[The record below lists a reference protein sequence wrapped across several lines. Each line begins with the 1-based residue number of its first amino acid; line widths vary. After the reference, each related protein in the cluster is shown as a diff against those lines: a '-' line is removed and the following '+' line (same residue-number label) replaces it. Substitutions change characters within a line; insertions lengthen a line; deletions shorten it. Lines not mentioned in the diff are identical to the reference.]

1 MRPPGGLVPQGG
13 IAFRESAWPTRLLR
27 AHVKWIPAASCGL
40 FHGGPSYEG
49 ALVAENPVSAVPTAD
64 LLEDLRQMHR
74 IREFE
79 ERAMQLYRDGFM
91 PGLVHAYSGQEAV
104 AIGICAHLRRDD
116 TITSTHRGHGHC
128 IAKGVDMTGMMAE
141 NMGRS
146 GGVCSGMG
154 GSMHVADV
162 SLGILGANGIV
173 AGGVGI
179 AVGAA
184 FSARTLG
191 VDRVSVCFI
200 GDGSMNQ
207 GVVYETMNLAALWRL
222 PIVYVCE
229 YNGFTEYTRTE
240 DLVAGDLCARAEAFG
255 VRAFEVDGMDIIAVR
270 DAAAI
275 AVARAR
281 SAQGPS
287 MILART
293 HRYYGH
299 HVAEFDSA
307 YRRQQEDD
315 YWREQDPIVR
325 LEGVLE
331 ARGVG
336 PEDLRSIAKEVVAEL
351 DRVVEDALAS
361 PPPPVEQVGDF
372 ILAGNRGSR

>member
-1 MRPPGGLVPQGG
+1 MSLSANLWVLQAEYVKGPWHSPADHPFAIERIEVQEEVNAL
-13 IAFRESAWPTRLLR
+13 ESNGSGAADVTTVELL
-27 AHVKWIPAASCGL
+27 
-40 FHGGPSYEG
+40 
-49 ALVAENPVSAVPTAD
+49 AD
-64 LLEDLRQMHR
+64 YRQMHR

-104 AIGICAHLRRDD
+104 AIGISAHLGTRD

-128 IAKGVDMTGMMAE
+128 IAKGVDMTAMMAE

-179 AVGAA
+179 ATGAA
-184 FSARTLG
+184 FSAHTLG
-191 VDRVSVCFI
+191 EDRVSVCFL

-207 GVVYETMNLAALWRL
+207 GIVYETMNLAALWKL
-222 PIVYVCE
+222 PLIYVCE

-240 DLVAGDLCARAEAFG
+240 QLVAGDLMARVEAFG
-255 VRAFEVDGMDIIAVR
+255 VRALEVDGMDIVAVR
-270 DAAAI
+270 RTAAQAI
-275 AVARAR
+275 AHAR
-281 SAQGPS
+281 SGEGPS

-307 YRRQQEDD
+307 YREEGELEH
-315 YWREQDPIVR
+315 WRAQDPITR
-325 LEGVLE
+325 LEAVLVE
-331 ARGVG
+331 RGVG
-336 PEDLRSIAKEVVAEL
+336 AEDLAVIAKEVGVEL
-351 DRVVEDALAS
+351 DQVVTDALAS
-361 PPPPVEQVGDF
+361 PPPLPGQVDRF
-372 ILAGNRGSR
+372 VLAGTLEEGER

>member
-1 MRPPGGLVPQGG
+1 V
-13 IAFRESAWPTRLLR
+13 ARLD
-27 AHVKWIPAASCGL
+27 VTTD
-40 FHGGPSYEG
+40 E
-49 ALVAENPVSAVPTAD
+49 
-64 LLEDLRQMHR
+64 LLADLRQMHR

-104 AIGICAHLRRDD
+104 AIGISAHLRPDD

-179 AVGAA
+179 ATGAA
-184 FSARTLG
+184 FSSRTLG
-191 VDRVSVCFI
+191 LDRVSVCFL

-207 GVVYETMNLAALWRL
+207 GVVYETMNLAALWSL
-222 PIVYVCE
+222 PLIYVCE

-240 DLVAGDLCARAEAFG
+240 QLVAGDLSARAEAFG
-255 VRAFEVDGMDIIAVR
+255 VRAYEVDGMDVVAMR
-270 DAAAI
+270 DVAATV
-275 AVARAR
+275 VARAR
-281 SAQGPS
+281 VGEGPS

-299 HVAEFDSA
+299 HVAEFDSD
-307 YRRQQEDD
+307 YRREQEDAH
-315 YWREQDPIVR
+315 WREQDPITR
-325 LEGVLE
+325 LSAELQS
-331 ARGVG
+331 RGVG
-336 PEDLRSIAKEVVAEL
+336 AEELAIVAKEVVAEL

-361 PPPPVEQVGDF
+361 PPPPVTQVAEF
-372 ILAGNRGSR
+372 VLAGERGTR

>member
-1 MRPPGGLVPQGG
+1 M
-13 IAFRESAWPTRLLR
+13 
-27 AHVKWIPAASCGL
+27 K
-40 FHGGPSYEG
+40 GPS
-49 ALVAENPVSAVPTAD
+49 ARRRLARLVEEVRVEE
-64 LLEDLRQMHR
+64 LLVDLRQMHR

-104 AIGICAHLRRDD
+104 AIGLAVHLRDDD

-128 IAKGVDMTGMMAE
+128 IAKGVDMTAMMAE

-179 AVGAA
+179 ATGAA

-191 VDRVSVCFI
+191 LDRVSVCFL

-207 GVVYETMNLAALWRL
+207 GVVYETMNIAALWSL
-222 PIVYVCE
+222 PLVYVCE

-240 DLVAGDLCARAEAFG
+240 QLVAGDLVARAEAFG
-255 VRAFEVDGMDIIAVR
+255 VRGFDVDGMDILAMRQVAAETIAH
-270 DAAAI
+270 
-275 AVARAR
+275 ARAGE
-281 SAQGPS
+281 GPS

-307 YRRQQEDD
+307 YRKEGELEH
-315 YWREQDPIVR
+315 WRDQDPITR
-325 LEGVLE
+325 LSAVLE
-331 ARGVG
+331 QRGVSV
-336 PEDLRSIAKEVVAEL
+336 EDLSSLAKEVVEEL
-351 DRVVEDALAS
+351 DRVVERALAS
-361 PPPPVEQVGDF
+361 PSPPVEQAREFVLVGD
-372 ILAGNRGSR
+372 GGPR

>member
-1 MRPPGGLVPQGG
+1 MVARP
-13 IAFRESAWPTRLLR
+13 
-27 AHVKWIPAASCGL
+27 
-40 FHGGPSYEG
+40 EG
-49 ALVAENPVSAVPTAD
+49 ALAAVRERGAMKDHGGRSRPAGSSSEVSTEE
-64 LLEDLRQMHR
+64 LLADLRQMHR

-91 PGLVHAYSGQEAV
+91 PGLVHAYSGQEAI
-104 AIGICAHLRRDD
+104 AIGLAAHLRADD

-128 IAKGVDMTGMMAE
+128 IAKGVDMTAMMAE

-179 AVGAA
+179 ATGAA

-191 VDRVSVCFI
+191 LDRVSVCFL

-207 GVVYETMNLAALWRL
+207 GVVYETMNIAALWRL
-222 PIVYVCE
+222 PLIYVCE

-240 DLVAGDLCARAEAFG
+240 QLVAGDLSARAEAFG
-255 VRAFEVDGMDIIAVR
+255 VRAFEVDGMDILAMR
-270 DAAAI
+270 D
-275 AVARAR
+275 VARTVVDRAR
-281 SAQGPS
+281 SGEGPS
-287 MILART
+287 MLLART
-293 HRYYGH
+293 QRYYGH

-307 YRRQQEDD
+307 YRQEQEDL
-315 YWREQDPIVR
+315 YWREQDPITR
-325 LEGVLE
+325 LGAVLE
-331 ARGVG
+331 QRGISS
-336 PEDLRSIAKEVVAEL
+336 EDLAVIAKEVVAEL
-351 DRVVEDALAS
+351 DAVVDEALSS
-361 PPPPVEQVGDF
+361 PPPPPDQVGRF
-372 ILAGNRGSR
+372 VLAGAASEGAR

>member
-1 MRPPGGLVPQGG
+1 MDEARTE
-13 IAFRESAWPTRLLR
+13 ALL
-27 AHVKWIPAASCGL
+27 
-40 FHGGPSYEG
+40 
-49 ALVAENPVSAVPTAD
+49 D
-64 LLEDLRQMHR
+64 DLRQMHR

-104 AIGICAHLRRDD
+104 AIGISAHLRRDD

-128 IAKGVDMTGMMAE
+128 IAKGVDMTAMMAE
-141 NMGRS
+141 NMGRA
-146 GGVCSGMG
+146 GGVCAGMG

-179 AVGAA
+179 ATGAA
-184 FSARTLG
+184 FSAATLG
-191 VDRVSVCFI
+191 LDRVSVCFI

-222 PIVYVCE
+222 PLIYVCE

-240 DLVAGDLCARAEAFG
+240 DLVAGDLSARAEGFG
-255 VRAFEVDGMDIIAVR
+255 VRAYEVDGMDILAVR
-270 DAAAI
+270 EVAAEV
-275 AVARAR
+275 VARAR
-281 SAQGPS
+281 AGEGPS

-307 YRRQQEDD
+307 YRQEGELEH
-315 YWREQDPIVR
+315 WRTQDPITR
-325 LEGVLE
+325 LTAVLE
-331 ARGVG
+331 ERGVG
-336 PEDLRSIAKEVVAEL
+336 SEELASIAKEVGVEL
-351 DRVVEDALAS
+351 DKVVEDALAS
-361 PPPPVEQVGDF
+361 PPPPVEQVDRF
-372 ILAGNRGSR
+372 VTVASDREAGR

>member
-1 MRPPGGLVPQGG
+1 
-13 IAFRESAWPTRLLR
+13 
-27 AHVKWIPAASCGL
+27 
-40 FHGGPSYEG
+40 
-49 ALVAENPVSAVPTAD
+49 
-64 LLEDLRQMHR
+64 
-74 IREFE
+74 
-79 ERAMQLYRDGFM
+79 MQLYRDGFM

-104 AIGICAHLRRDD
+104 AIGVAAHLRADD

-179 AVGAA
+179 ATGAA
-184 FSARTLG
+184 FSSRTLG
-191 VDRVSVCFI
+191 LDRVSVCFL

-222 PIVYVCE
+222 PLIYVCE

-240 DLVAGDLCARAEAFG
+240 QLVAGDLSARAEAFG
-255 VRAFEVDGMDIIAVR
+255 VRAYEVDGMDIVAMR
-270 DAAAI
+270 DVAAT

-281 SAQGPS
+281 AGDGPS

-299 HVAEFDSA
+299 HVAEFDSD
-307 YRRQQEDD
+307 YRREQEDA
-315 YWREQDPIVR
+315 YWRGQDPIAR
-325 LEGVLE
+325 LSAELA
-331 ARGVG
+331 ARGVSA
-336 PEDLRSIAKEVVAEL
+336 EDLAIIAKEVGAEL
-351 DRVVEDALAS
+351 DQVVKDALAS
-361 PPPPVEQVGDF
+361 PPPPLTQVTQF
-372 ILAGNRGSR
+372 VLAGDGGVR